1 MSKRSIHQHIVYVTD
16 EECVGIVEKL
26 GAFSSLVKYNKNG
39 FEYTINLL
47 NEDLIFLEDI
57 RIDIEE
63 EEI

>member
-39 FEYTINLL
+39 FEYTINL
-47 NEDLIFLEDI
+47 
-57 RIDIEE
+57 
-63 EEI
+63 